1 MNRVRCVEDK
11 PEKDA
16 TVAQGDGDIA
26 HDDMNIENRE
36 QEEGGE
42 EYEDDGDSVDVNE
55 GTADGSYDIAHSD
68 VDIAHNG
75 GVAVDE
81 HEEGEKG
88 KEEEEEEDEE
98 EDEEDGED
106 EEDEEEEV
114 DLDSLRD
121 PLYAGCT
128 LSLLQVWMTCVMY
141 VLLRAVSSRMPR
153 TWARFKTIMRVSKL
167 SKFAY
172 VMCTNCWDVVKESR
186 YLGYLEAS
194 RRTDDDIDVMR
205 WLGRSDPISR
215 WWRPTD
221 SDSHRTRD
229 EYMHAADLANI
240 NVLTP
245 EQAHIRGASVLMD
258 LTYFTPDIMKVVGVG
273 HLMML
278 GLVKGFLT
286 QIKARFK
293 TRERKESLR
302 TYRQALAGV
311 HLPTDFDGT
320 LVDVTS
326 DVVYEN
332 MFDLMLFVRGYEAFV
347 FNGSLLRDELLAWRD
362 LCTAARHYTSHR
374 ASVTPTMDVFL
385 ERAREAHEALVRY
398 ASLLLR
404 EVDTISLALDV
415 GPCVVLRTHH
425 QEKDVVQSILY
436 PERARPLT
444 EVVTTS
450 HTFSFQ
456 AHRVSGRDATLFASV
471 VRDAMDRWG
480 FSLPGWAADELR
492 PGTLRDTTRVLRKG
506 VDGTEEFFSMGW
518 SSSTRASDSTYVF
531 TTFVD
536 GSGVSEMFMGVV
548 RGFFF
553 VVDSEFEMRESHVVA
568 LVDLWQINYVTAVFG
583 GGTRPVSLDNL
594 FSVTVGGSRFDSYPV
609 LLQDIP
615 TKLMRLT
622 EGNKN
627 FFCMYKGM

>member
-1 MNRVRCVEDK
+1 MLSMREEQHFAVLSS
-11 PEKDA
+11 
-16 TVAQGDGDIA
+16 VA
-26 HDDMNIENRE
+26 
-36 QEEGGE
+36 
-42 EYEDDGDSVDVNE
+42 GDSPWLQKIVMARGHAGINHCPDCHGVTTWVPE
-55 GTADGSYDIAHSD
+55 C
-68 VDIAHNG
+68 NG
-75 GVAVDE
+75 
-81 HEEGEKG
+81 H
-88 KEEEEEEDEE
+88 
-98 EDEEDGED
+98 
-106 EEDEEEEV
+106 
-114 DLDSLRD
+114 
-121 PLYAGCT
+121 
-128 LSLLQVWMTCVMY
+128 
-141 VLLRAVSSRMPR
+141 
-153 TWARFKTIMRVSKL
+153 
-167 SKFAY
+167 
-172 VMCTNCWDVVKESR
+172 R

-362 LCTAARHYTSHR
+362 LCTAARHYTRHR

-398 ASLLLR
+398 ARQETLR
-404 EVDTISLALDV
+404 GGCSRYNEMWVERRLGIIKRVASGRIKRTAGETIANDIIAERALR
-415 GPCVVLRTHH
+415 GFENHFTH

-480 FSLPGWAADELR
+480 FSLPGWTADELR
-492 PGTLRDTTRVLRKG
+492 PGTLHDTTRVLRKG
-506 VDGTEEFFSMGW
+506 VDGSEEFFSMGW

-583 GGTRPVSLDNL
+583 CGTRPVSLDNL